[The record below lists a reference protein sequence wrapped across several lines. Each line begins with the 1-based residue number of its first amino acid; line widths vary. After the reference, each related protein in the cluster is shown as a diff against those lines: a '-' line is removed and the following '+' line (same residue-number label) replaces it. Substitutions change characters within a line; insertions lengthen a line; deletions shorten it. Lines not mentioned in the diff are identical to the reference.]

1 MATVLRRL
9 ACLMVAFAVIATA
22 AVLSP
27 PSPAYSQ
34 ELVGRCI
41 GLFNCLFRRPAE
53 RVEPRRVRPAE
64 RSRSRNRARKTAPRA
79 AAPAPP
85 PEPVIEKLDNAR
97 VVLVVGDFLAN
108 GLADGLA
115 EAYAEAPGVRVVDR
129 TKGSSGFVRDDYYDW
144 NKEIGSILD
153 EEKPAVVVVMIGSN
167 DRQQIKVGGRR
178 EDPRSEAW
186 LEEYEKRI
194 TAFAQAVRK
203 RDIPLVWTGLPPFK
217 SSSMTSDVLAF
228 NDIYKQVV
236 EKAGGEFVDI
246 WDGFVDENGSFVFT
260 GPDMN
265 GQPVRLRGSDG
276 INLTRPAKRKVAFFV
291 EKPLAKIL
299 GQAVSP
305 DAEKLDIVNLPA
317 VEETPVDPAL
327 LDRTP
332 PMSLGDPELDGGSVL
347 LGATM
352 NTRPNEPST
361 AGKKLLEDGLLPTA
375 AAGRADNF
383 SLRKL
388 PLPKTPTDNEK
399 TTAITP

>member
-1 MATVLRRL
+1 MVLRRL
-9 ACLMVAFAVIATA
+9 ACSVVAFAVIVTA
-22 AVLSP
+22 AVLST
-27 PSPAYSQ
+27 PSPVHSQ

-53 RVEPRRVRPAE
+53 RVEPQRVRPAE
-64 RSRSRNRARKTAPRA
+64 RSRPKSRARKIAPRA

-108 GLADGLA
+108 GLAEGLTQ
-115 EAYAEAPGVRVVDR
+115 AYAKSPGVRVVDR
-129 TKGSSGFVRDDYYDW
+129 TNGSSGFVRNDYYDW

-153 EEKPAVVVVMIGSN
+153 EIKPAVVVVMIGSN
-167 DRQQIKVGGRR
+167 DRQQIKIGDKR

-186 LEEYEKRI
+186 LNEYDKRV
-194 TAFAQAVRK
+194 TNFAEAVRK

-217 SSSMTSDVLAF
+217 SSSMTSDMLAF
-228 NDIYKQVV
+228 NDIYKQTAEQV
-236 EKAGGEFVDI
+236 GGEFVDI

-299 GQAVSP
+299 GKAVLP
-305 DAEKLDIVNLPA
+305 DIGKLDMENLPT
-317 VEETPVDPAL
+317 VEETPIDPAL

-332 PMSLGDPELDGGSVL
+332 PMSLGDPDLDGSSVL
-347 LGATM
+347 LGATVDT
-352 NTRPNEPST
+352 TRDEPRT
-361 AGKKLLEDGLLPTA
+361 AGQKLLADGLVPTGA
-375 AAGRADNF
+375 PGRADDF

-388 PLPKTPTDNEK
+388 PLPKAETATDGET
-399 TTAITP
+399 TTAIRR